1 MNTYHETVHA
11 HVAAASGSEARPR
24 ARWRRT
30 LLASIAALS
39 LGMQDAAWAVCSD
52 GSTFPAA
59 GYLVGGAHVTN
70 WSPATFTGTLGSVFI
85 PDTSTANGHNWVFD
99 QGATLCK
106 MSDAGS
112 TTAPTGWIIPPT
124 TSPTD
129 CIALPIIKGG
139 KIAGAGDV
147 PGQGDAIT
155 PTCNPAILASPA
167 NTYFNQLGCSISHG
181 VATTPATAAS
191 FLFLAGSKGGLFSV
205 PLKNANATAGKVAPA
220 AGISLT
226 NYYSAI
232 PEGQKLSNATISPN
246 GQIAIATSDARS
258 TAVFACLNPLGDP
271 GDPTKPINPTFTVP
285 AAGTVKCMSVGSN
298 GLQKDVTTQ
307 FGPDGQPYFGGQRTM
322 NSFGS
327 DPGGTAK
334 TAWPQ
339 CIFANNASVS
349 LADAFANKRGN
360 GCGIATANFGFS
372 SLIQPNTVIHHGQY
386 MYVGPQVAGSITQI
400 KVTTNPLS
408 GLSIYKSRT
417 YLSGVPVTTGLG
429 VADDLGSLMV
439 FTDPSVVG
447 AAASEVVTKLPLCED
462 MP

>member
-1 MNTYHETVHA
+1 MSTSNEMVNTYVLEGRES
-11 HVAAASGSEARPR
+11 ASRTRG
-24 ARWRRT
+24 RWRRT
-30 LLASIAALS
+30 VLASTAALS
-39 LGMQDAAWAVCSD
+39 LMQNAAWAVCAD

-59 GYLVGGAHVTN
+59 GYVVGGAHVAN
-70 WSPATFTGTLGSVFI
+70 WSPGTFTGTLGSVFV
-85 PDTSTANGHNWVFD
+85 PDNSTAAGHNWVFD

-112 TTAPTGWIIPPT
+112 ATAPTGWIMPPPT
-124 TSPTD
+124 TATD
-129 CIALPIIKGG
+129 CIGLPIIKGG
-139 KIAGAGDV
+139 KIAGEGDV

-155 PTCNPAILASPA
+155 PTCNPAILASPS

-181 VATTPATAAS
+181 VATTPATATS

-205 PLKNANATAGKVAPA
+205 PLRNANATVGKVAPA
-220 AGISLT
+220 AGIDLSH
-226 NYYSAI
+226 YYSAI
-232 PEGQKLSNATISPN
+232 PEGLKLSNATVSPD

-271 GDPTKPINPTFTVP
+271 GDPTKPINPSFTVP
-285 AAGTVKCMSVGSN
+285 AAGTVKCMSVGNN
-298 GLQKDVTTQ
+298 GLVKDLTTQ

-339 CIFANNASVS
+339 CIFANNASTS

-360 GCGIATANFGFS
+360 GCGIATANFAFVS
-372 SLIQPNTVIHHGQY
+372 AIQPSAVIHHGQY
-386 MYVGPQVAGSITQI
+386 MYVGPQVAGAITQI
-400 KVTTNPLS
+400 KVTTNPIS
-408 GLSIYKSRT
+408 GLSTYKSRT
-417 YLSGVPVTTGLG
+417 YLRGVPVTTGLG

-439 FTDPSVVG
+439 YTDPSVVG
-447 AAASEVVTKLPLCED
+447 TAAAEVVTKLPLCED
-462 MP
+462 M

>member
-1 MNTYHETVHA
+1 MNTYHETVNTDFPA
-11 HVAAASGSEARPR
+11 EGRSAVRSR

-30 LLASIAALS
+30 LLASTAALS
-39 LGMQDAAWAVCSD
+39 LGMQDAAWAVCAD

-59 GYLVGGAHVTN
+59 GYLVGGAQVAN
-70 WSPATFTGTLGSVFI
+70 WSPGKFTGTLGSVFV
-85 PDTSTANGHNWVFD
+85 PDTSAATGHNWVFD
-99 QGATLCK
+99 QGATLCR
-106 MSDAGS
+106 MINAGLPTGS
-112 TTAPTGWIIPPT
+112 TGWIIPPT
-124 TSPTD
+124 TNLGV
-129 CIALPIIKGG
+129 CIGLPIIKGG
-139 KIAGAGDV
+139 KITDVGDI

-155 PTCNPAILASPA
+155 PTCNPAILASPG

-181 VATTPATAAS
+181 VATTPATATS
-191 FLFLAGSKGGLFSV
+191 FLFVAGSQGGLFSV

-220 AGISLT
+220 AGIDLSH
-226 NYYSAI
+226 YYSAI
-232 PEGQKLSNATISPN
+232 PEGHKLTNATVSPD

-271 GDPTKPINPTFTVP
+271 GDPTKPINPTFAVP

-298 GLQKDVTTQ
+298 GLVKDVTTQ

-339 CIFANNASVS
+339 CIFANSTS
-349 LADAFANKRGN
+349 LAAAFASKSGN
-360 GCGIATANFGFS
+360 GCGIATANFAFVS
-372 SLIQPNTVIHHGQY
+372 ALQPGTVIHHGQY
-386 MYVGPQVAGSITQI
+386 MYVGPQFAGSITQV
-400 KVTTNPLS
+400 KVTTNPIS
-408 GLSIYKSRT
+408 GVSTYKSRT

-429 VADDLGSLMV
+429 VADDLKSLMV

-447 AAASEVVTKLPLCED
+447 TPAAEVVKKLPLCED

>member
-1 MNTYHETVHA
+1 MSTQNEMVKPHA
-11 HVAAASGSEARPR
+11 IAGEKSGASTRR
-24 ARWRRT
+24 RWRRI
-30 LLASIAALS
+30 LMASTAALS
-39 LGMQDAAWAVCSD
+39 LGLQDAAWAVCAD
-52 GSTFPAA
+52 GSTFPAS
-59 GYLVGGAHVTN
+59 GYAVGGAHTTN
-70 WSPATFTGTLGSVFI
+70 WSPHTFTGTLGSVFI
-85 PDTSTANGHNWVFD
+85 ADTSTASGHNWVFD

-106 MSDAGS
+106 AGDAGS
-112 TTAPTGWIIPPT
+112 TTAPTGWILPST

-139 KIAGAGDV
+139 KIAGEGDV

-155 PTCNPAILASPA
+155 PTCNPTILASA
-167 NTYFNQLGCSISHG
+167 GNTYFNQLGCSISHG

-220 AGISLT
+220 AGVGLT

-232 PEGQKLSNATISPN
+232 PEGQKLSNATVSPD

-258 TAVFACLNPLGDP
+258 PAVFACLNPLGDP
-271 GDPTKPINPTFTVP
+271 GDPTKPINPSFTVP

-298 GLQKDVTTQ
+298 GLQKDLTTQ

-339 CIFANNASVS
+339 CIFANNASTS

-360 GCGIATANFGFS
+360 GCGIATSNFGFS
-372 SLIQPNTVIHHGQY
+372 LLIQPSTVIHHGQY
-386 MYVGPQVAGSITQI
+386 MYVGPQVAGSIMQL
-400 KVTTNPLS
+400 KVTTNPIT
-408 GLSIYKSRT
+408 GLSTYKSRT
-417 YLSGVPVTTGLG
+417 YLSGVSVTTGLG

-439 FTDPSVVG
+439 FTDPSAVG
-447 AAASEVVTKLPLCED
+447 SATSEVVTKLPLCED
-462 MP
+462 M